1 MKPGKRKETGA
12 VLVEAVRIAVG
23 SGAAM
28 YAASLLHLEFAASA
42 GMVTL
47 LTILTT
53 KWETLRLSAARILT
67 FFLAAVLAWLVF
79 SHIKS
84 DGAAFGIFI
93 FLLVLISEWV
103 GWRIT
108 ASVNAVIG
116 THFLTTRNFS
126 IAFIANEFLIVFL
139 GVTIA
144 IIINLFQNNG
154 GHRDRIIENMRYT
167 EQKFSDILGELAVFL
182 YSQDRREA
190 VWEKLELLEQK
201 LEDFIEQAYVYQNNT
216 FRAHTSYYSAYFEM
230 REKQCG
236 ALQHLHHEMEKLKAL
251 PKQSFIVADY
261 ISYLKHFVKEMNR
274 PEKQLAR
281 LAALSE
287 EMKAQELPG
296 SREEF
301 ENRAVLYHIL
311 MDLEEFLQYKQHF
324 VERIDETQF
333 AVYWKKEVEDFRRSK
348 SR

>member
-1 MKPGKRKETGA
+1 MKPGKKKETGA
-12 VLVEAVRIAVG
+12 VLIEAVRIAVG

-67 FFLAAVLAWLVF
+67 FILAAVLAWLVF

-103 GWRIT
+103 GWRIS

-139 GVTIA
+139 GITIA

-167 EQKFSDILGELAVFL
+167 EQEFSDILGELAAFL

-236 ALQHLHHEMEKLKAL
+236 ALQH
-251 PKQSFIVADY
+251 QSFIVADY

-333 AVYWKKEVEDFRRSK
+333 AVYWKKEVEDFRCSK